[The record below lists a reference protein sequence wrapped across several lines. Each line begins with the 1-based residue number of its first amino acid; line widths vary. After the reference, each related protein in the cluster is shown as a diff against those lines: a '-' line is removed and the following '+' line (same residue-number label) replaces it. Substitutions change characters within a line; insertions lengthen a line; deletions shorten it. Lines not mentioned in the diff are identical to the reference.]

1 MEEKRLLNIQ
11 NGQNFR
17 DLGGYQAIDC
27 HYTKWH
33 RLVRSGSL
41 ANLNQK
47 DLTILEKIPITLD
60 LDFRAP
66 EEVHRSQDHVPTTAQ
81 YHHLPVFT
89 SDETDASHSDQ
100 EIADRMA
107 QPGNGYRHMLDVYRR
122 MVTVPTA
129 KNAYQQMFQLL
140 MENDHGA
147 TLFHCTAG
155 KDRTGMG
162 AFLIL
167 SALQV
172 PLETIKQDYLLTN
185 SATRDFRHRWLDML
199 RAEGESETVV
209 QNRHDLGSVSIDYL
223 NEALKIIEKN
233 YGDVDHYLTDYL
245 QLSKGDL
252 ATLRHQYLE

>member
-1 MEEKRLLNIQ
+1 MNNQRLLNIQ

-17 DLGGYQAIDC
+17 DLGGYETADG
-27 HYTKWH
+27 HHVKWH
-33 RLVRSGSL
+33 KIIRSGSL
-41 ANLNQK
+41 ANLNHH
-47 DLTILEKIPITLD
+47 DLQLLANIPVTLD

-66 EEVHRSQDHVPTTAQ
+66 EEVKRSQDHVPDTAT
-81 YHHLPVFT
+81 YHHLPVFK
-89 SDETDASHSDQ
+89 SDETDASHSDE

-122 MVTVPTA
+122 MATVETA
-129 KNAYQQMFQLL
+129 KVAYQEMFRLL
-140 MENDHGA
+140 LENNDGA

-185 SATRDFRHRWLDML
+185 EATYDFRHNWLQML
-199 RAEGESETVV
+199 RAEGESDTVV
-209 QNRHDLGSVSIDYL
+209 ENRRALGSVSLDYL
-223 NEALKIIEKN
+223 QQALTIIKN
-233 YGDVDHYLTDYL
+233 NFGDVDHYLTDYL
-245 QLSKGDL
+245 QLTQGDL
-252 ATLRHQYLE
+252 TDLRHQYLE

>member
-1 MEEKRLLNIQ
+1 MEEKRLLDIQ

-17 DLGGYQAIDC
+17 DLGGYQTNDG
-27 HYTKWH
+27 HHVKWH
-33 RLVRSGSL
+33 RLIRSGSL
-41 ANLNQK
+41 ANLNQA
-47 DLTILEKIPITLD
+47 DLQTLVKIPVTLD

-66 EEVHRSQDHVPTTAQ
+66 EEVNRSQDHVPTTAQ
-81 YHHLPVFT
+81 YHHLPVFK
-89 SDETDASHSDQ
+89 SDETDASHSDE

-129 KNAYQQMFQLL
+129 KAAYQEMFRLL
-140 MENDHGA
+140 LSNDHGA

-172 PLETIKQDYLLTN
+172 PLDTIKQDYLLTN
-185 SATRDFRHRWLDML
+185 EATHDFRHNWLQML
-199 RAEGESETVV
+199 RAEGESEVVV
-209 QNRHDLGSVSIDYL
+209 QNRHDLGSVSLDYL
-223 NEALKIIEKN
+223 NEALKIIEKD

-245 QLSKGDL
+245 QLSQEDL
-252 ATLRHQYLE
+252 AVLRQQYLE